1 MAVLHKVKAYLY
13 ENHLSKEPNPGLIA
27 RTSSERTINVR
38 QICQAAVTR
47 GGADISVSSME
58 HATELFLKEMA
69 YQLCDGFS
77 VNTGYFNASV
87 SIKGTFENPNEN
99 FNKQK
104 HTILFRFNQGEKLR
118 AEVPNIDVKVLGV
131 AESFSAILQVEDY
144 KTGSVNELITPNRNL
159 RIIGQK
165 IKIAG
170 DDISNGVF
178 FIETATGLE
187 TKVPFEDIITNNPSE
202 LVILLPEL
210 TSGTYTLQ
218 IASQY
223 SGSNLLKEP
232 RTTIYER
239 ELIVD

>member
-87 SIKGTFENPNEN
+87 SIKGTF
-99 FNKQK
+99 
-104 HTILFRFNQGEKLR
+104 
-118 AEVPNIDVKVLGV
+118 
-131 AESFSAILQVEDY
+131 
-144 KTGSVNELITPNRNL
+144 
-159 RIIGQK
+159 
-165 IKIAG
+165 
-170 DDISNGVF
+170 
-178 FIETATGLE
+178 
-187 TKVPFEDIITNNPSE
+187 
-202 LVILLPEL
+202 
-210 TSGTYTLQ
+210 
-218 IASQY
+218 
-223 SGSNLLKEP
+223 
-232 RTTIYER
+232 
-239 ELIVD
+239 